1 MDSPSLVLYSENN
14 LLRLDKYLA
23 DVGIGSRSEVKK
35 LLKYGLIKVNGKTE
49 KDGSSKVDP
58 DSDKVSFK
66 DKELH
71 YQKFHYYM
79 LNKPTGC
86 VSATKDGLSQ
96 TVIEFL
102 KGEPTKDLF
111 PVGRLDKDTEG
122 LLLITNDGI
131 LAHNLLS
138 PKKHVNKSYIAFV
151 DKSLTDEQILEFK
164 SSVDIGDESPTLP
177 AEIYVAS
184 DNEKSNALSK
194 ASLEANS
201 ISYES
206 AYIVIIKEGRY
217 HPIKRMFEHFGSKVV
232 YLKRL
237 SMGNLVLDEN
247 LTPGKYRNLTDEEL
261 SCLKD

>member
-1 MDSPSLVLYSENN
+1 MNK

-35 LLKYGLIKVNGKTE
+35 LLKYGLIKVNDKTE

-58 DSDKVSFK
+58 ESDKVSFK
-66 DKELH
+66 GQELH
-71 YQKFHYYM
+71 YQKFYYYM
-79 LNKPTGC
+79 LNKPAGC

-151 DKSLTDEQILEFK
+151 DKSLSEEQISEFK
-164 SSVDIGDESPTLP
+164 SGVDIGDESPTLP

-184 DNEKSNALSK
+184 DDDKNNALSN
-194 ASLEANS
+194 ASITAKN
-201 ISYES
+201 IGYES

-217 HPIKRMFEHFGSKVV
+217 HQIKRMFEHFESKVV

-237 SMGNLVLDEN
+237 SMGNLKLDGN
-247 LTPGKYRNLTDEEL
+247 LLPGQFRHLTPEEINNIQN
-261 SCLKD
+261 

>member
-1 MDSPSLVLYSENN
+1 M
-14 LLRLDKYLA
+14 LRLDKYLA

-35 LLKYGLIKVNGKTE
+35 LLKFGFIKVNDKIE
-49 KDGSSKVDP
+49 KDGSSKVNP
-58 DSDKVSFK
+58 DSDIVSFK
-66 DKELH
+66 NNELH
-71 YQKFHYYM
+71 YQKYHYYM
-79 LNKPTGC
+79 LNKPAGC

-151 DKSLTDEQILEFK
+151 NKSLTDEQIIEFK
-164 SSVDIGDESPTLP
+164 SGIDIGDDSPTLP
-177 AEIYVAS
+177 AEIYKAS
-184 DNEKSNALSK
+184 DEEITNSFKNSSVEKN
-194 ASLEANS
+194 NFN
-201 ISYES
+201 YET
-206 AYIVIIKEGRY
+206 AYIVILKEGRY
-217 HPIKRMFEHFGSKVV
+217 HQIKRMLEHFGSKVV

-237 SMGNLVLDEN
+237 SMGSLVLDEN

-261 SCLKD
+261 KSLKD